1 MLFECSVGDLV
12 SGQGFHFG
20 LPVVEI
26 GLLKAITI
34 RIAGFSHVAKD
45 QGDVILPRLSLVCY
59 LTL

>member
-1 MLFECSVGDLV
+1 M
-12 SGQGFHFG
+12 
-20 LPVVEI
+20 VEI

-34 RIAGFSHVAKD
+34 RIAGFSLGTKD

>member
-1 MLFECSVGDLV
+1 M
-12 SGQGFHFG
+12 
-20 LPVVEI
+20 VEI